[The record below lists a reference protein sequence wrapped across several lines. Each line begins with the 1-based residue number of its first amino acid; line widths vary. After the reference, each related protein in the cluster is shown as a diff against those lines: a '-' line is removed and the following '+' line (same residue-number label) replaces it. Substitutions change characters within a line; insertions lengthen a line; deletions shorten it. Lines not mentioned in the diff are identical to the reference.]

1 MVKSRPSHSE
11 QLPENSSSSD
21 TETEDS
27 SSELIRRPVSFTTWS
42 RLPPARVVPT
52 DSSARRWVTDRNPSL
67 RPFRPAPASGDD
79 FFKDSLVSKVVRREE
94 ALLFHNVPNTRT
106 HLVGPSL
113 LRSRVGIADAIKLSP
128 RLGVFR
134 KVDDLEYLVQ
144 RWSHTTHTFYTAW
157 GEFTPTLEDVYVLL
171 KLPMF
176 GDCDISNISVESH
189 LIDMAKDLKAATIES
204 GRYSREFLAKRRA
217 APIPPSDPS
226 GKTPPKKVRGTGNV
240 LPPEQRK
247 SARESLKCTFST
259 WVRYFFDDYDAEGT
273 RLPLAPL
280 FLGGLYGRLD
290 QIQDQMFSSFEYAPV
305 RTVPEPV
312 PDGTVRLLE
321 PRVWGW
327 TMGCPRQ
334 LLSEILDEEDQFVHR
349 PYTINLFPGFLITDN
364 VSAAGGAFWPYSY
377 RPDRICRQ
385 FGLDQAPQNIDLE
398 FHDVAESMRA
408 VLFKPADALPE
419 FDASKYIPSD
429 RAGRVLDLW
438 VAYFARLKTSVKRYE
453 GQDSLQVFPD
463 IQIMYKDPYF
473 VTTSA
478 CSIEKSGAQSKK
490 RKAARSKGSKGKSAS
505 GTVVK
510 KARRELESTPP
521 ATVGTRSPSKKG
533 TQNRSPKLK
542 KEPAVGTRASERLK
556 AKPSTKVEDQ
566 SPSPPPASHA
576 ATQGSSIEKGVDGD
590 EADSPGLDHDSTPSC
605 GSIPADAIV
614 EEIVPDSISKGAM
627 DSPIETSS
635 PKMLTQSNAVTF
647 AAPVPMQ
654 VLSVEPVPILASLLP
669 DDDARVLSE
678 FSARHAGFL
687 LPEDVFPRAFL
698 KPAYTL
704 FADFLRFVRSHS
716 AMELLSSHKN
726 KVVED
731 LKALSLFGFKGD
743 WFDDLSCRFDRHVPF
758 ATLEDLTKITD
769 AALSLELRNNDL
781 RTEIDRLKLELS

>member
-27 SSELIRRPVSFTTWS
+27 SSELIPRPVSFTTWS

-67 RPFRPAPASGDD
+67 CPFRSAPASGDN

-94 ALLFHNVPNTRT
+94 ALLFHNVPNTPT
-106 HLVGPSL
+106 HLVGPSF
-113 LRSRVGIADAIKLSP
+113 LRSRVRRKEFPWSPILFSTRSTFTGCWAKWVDHVFSNDAPFVDILNKVGIADAIKLSP

-157 GEFTPTLEDVYVLL
+157 G
-171 KLPMF
+171 
-176 GDCDISNISVESH
+176 
-189 LIDMAKDLKAATIES
+189 
-204 GRYSREFLAKRRA
+204 
-217 APIPPSDPS
+217 
-226 GKTPPKKVRGTGNV
+226 KTPPKKVRGTGNV
-240 LPPEQRK
+240 LPQN
-247 SARESLKCTFST
+247 S
-259 WVRYFFDDYDAEGT
+259 YF
-273 RLPLAPL
+273 
-280 FLGGLYGRLD
+280 LYER
-290 QIQDQMFSSFEYAPV
+290 FPEYAPV

-312 PDGTVRLLE
+312 PD
-321 PRVWGW
+321 
-327 TMGCPRQ
+327 
-334 LLSEILDEEDQFVHR
+334 
-349 PYTINLFPGFLITDN
+349 
-364 VSAAGGAFWPYSY
+364 
-377 RPDRICRQ
+377 
-385 FGLDQAPQNIDLE
+385 
-398 FHDVAESMRA
+398 
-408 VLFKPADALPE
+408 
-419 FDASKYIPSD
+419 
-429 RAGRVLDLW
+429 GRVLDLW

-463 IQIMYKDPYF
+463 IQIMYKDLYF

-478 CSIEKSGAQSKK
+478 RSIEKSASEGAQLKK

-510 KARRELESTPP
+510 KARRELKSTPP
-521 ATVGTRSPSKKG
+521 ATIGTRSPSQKG
-533 TQNRSPKLK
+533 TQNRSLKLK
-542 KEPAVGTRASERLK
+542 KEHVVGTRASERLK

-590 EADSPGLDHDSTPSC
+590 EVDSPGSDHDSTPSC
-605 GSIPADAIV
+605 GSILAGCHGL
-614 EEIVPDSISKGAM
+614 S
-627 DSPIETSS
+627 SPIETSS
-635 PKMLTQSNAVTF
+635 PKMLTQSNAVAF
-647 AAPVPMQ
+647 PAPVHVQ
-654 VLSVEPVPILASLLP
+654 VLSVEAVPILSSLLP

-743 WFDDLSCRFDRHVPF
+743 WFDDLSCRFDRHVPS
-758 ATLEDLTKITD
+758 AALEDLTKITD

-781 RTEIDRLKLELS
+781 RSEIDRLKLELSQGETELEQLNAKRKEVEDARAGLDISFSI